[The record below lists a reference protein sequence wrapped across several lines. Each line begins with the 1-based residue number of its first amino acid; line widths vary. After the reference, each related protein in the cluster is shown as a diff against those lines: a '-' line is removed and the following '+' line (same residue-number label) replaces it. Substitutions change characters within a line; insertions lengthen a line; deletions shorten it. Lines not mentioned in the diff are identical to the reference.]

1 MADAVK
7 KYTGIDFNSISDDA
21 KAREA
26 AESIGV
32 HVEKFDT
39 WGKVLNTVFEEKV
52 EENLVQP
59 TFIIDYPVRFPPLQS
74 GKSQTPSLPNALS
87 FS

>member
-26 AESIGV
+26 AESIGFTL
-32 HVEKFDT
+32 KNPIPS
-39 WGKVLNTVFEEKV
+39 KVLNTVFEEKV

-59 TFIIDYPVRFPPLQS
+59 TFIIDYPVEV
-74 GKSQTPSLPNALS
+74 SLAKREKVKPQAYRTL
-87 FS
+87 